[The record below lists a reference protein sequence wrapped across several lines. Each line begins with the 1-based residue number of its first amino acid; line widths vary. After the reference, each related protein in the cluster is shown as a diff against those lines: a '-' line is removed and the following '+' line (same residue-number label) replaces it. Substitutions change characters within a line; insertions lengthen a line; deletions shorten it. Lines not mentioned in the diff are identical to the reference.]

1 MQSSEAVTFERVL
14 QEHDDLPKSRRVR
27 RQNARSSADLDL
39 LHTSHS
45 TASYKKMKLKSL
57 KNETNKKKNQ
67 LAHSNREAS
76 QANLVPRILV
86 PDPAVYLPIYGPS
99 LYNVYKIQ
107 ILPPIG
113 PIRGEEI
120 DDLGIV
126 SPSIRSISKV
136 EGPFLGNQITPNEP
150 VKPMKQHHNMSN
162 SSKRELVTEN
172 RYIAPDEILDEEF
185 DILRK
190 GWKYYNLIE

>member
-1 MQSSEAVTFERVL
+1 M
-14 QEHDDLPKSRRVR
+14 
-27 RQNARSSADLDL
+27 
-39 LHTSHS
+39 
-45 TASYKKMKLKSL
+45 
-57 KNETNKKKNQ
+57 
-67 LAHSNREAS
+67 
-76 QANLVPRILV
+76 PRILV

-136 EGPFLGNQITPNEP
+136 EGPFLGNQISPNEP
-150 VKPMKQHHNMSN
+150 VKPMKQHLNLTHN
-162 SSKRELVTEN
+162 SKRELIAEN
-172 RYIAPDEILDEEF
+172 RYVAPEMLLPDEEF

-190 GWKYYNLIE
+190 G